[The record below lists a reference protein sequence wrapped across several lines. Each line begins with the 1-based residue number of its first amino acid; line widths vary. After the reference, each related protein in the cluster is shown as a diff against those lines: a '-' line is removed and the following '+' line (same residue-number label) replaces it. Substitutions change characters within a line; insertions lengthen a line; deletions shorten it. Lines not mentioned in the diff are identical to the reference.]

1 MGDTNHNSTDDDSN
15 LLILNI
21 SRIIIHP
28 DYDGVTSYYDVA
40 VLETLPVIFSRGIN
54 SVCLPRCPV
63 DKFAYLFCFGPHQI
77 KFIQHFVYKKSSQDK
92 INYMYKDYCNKLAY
106 FKIKIY

>member
-15 LLILNI
+15 LLILDI

-40 VLETLPVIFSRGIN
+40 VLETSMLNFSRGIN
-54 SVCLPRCPV
+54 PICLPRCPV
-63 DKFAYLFCFGPHQI
+63 DE
-77 KFIQHFVYKKSSQDK
+77 FVY
-92 INYMYKDYCNKLAY
+92 
-106 FKIKIY
+106 